1 MAETRGETDL
11 SVNDNEKK
19 GGWLGMYYAQDFYRG
34 CKNIYK
40 QWQVVKNLI
49 LIL

>member
-1 MAETRGETDL
+1 MAEMRGETDL

-19 GGWLGMYYAQDFYRG
+19 GGWLGMYYEPHFCRG
-34 CKNIYK
+34 CENTYK